1 MKKKESQLILIIVLK
16 ISIIFLAVK
25 YFNLAK
31 ENNYRK
37 DSINLGFK
45 TSLSLASE
53 GFAVDFDKLK
63 DENSKQY
70 YYNEA
75 MSNLYSA
82 SLLVNV
88 SSYNQNKNLG
98 LALYNLYKIMEQDK
112 YREGTIKKSRLLYD
126 NLIRLSQNPI
136 DSKATESIIKLTEEI
151 RNTTQ

>member
-1 MKKKESQLILIIVLK
+1 MKKRESQLILIIVLK
-16 ISIIFLAVK
+16 ISIIYLAVK

-31 ENNYRK
+31 ENDYRK
-37 DSINLGFK
+37 DSINLEFK
-45 TSLSLASE
+45 ASLSLAAE
-53 GFAVDFDKLK
+53 GFAVDFNKLK
-63 DENSKQY
+63 DKQY

-98 LALYNLYKIMEQDK
+98 LALYNLYKLMEQDK